1 MPKLKVKHSL
11 KLIVIENRLVLEIV
25 KLIKAEFEG
34 LDLTLFKNDYQFI
47 LSCMECIEREV
58 KDKRVN
64 KKTVLIAVFAELF
77 KGVDSYTA
85 SDVDKLEEAIT
96 FLFENKRLRSYFDS
110 AVRVVS
116 SVFLKR

>member
-11 KLIVIENRLVLEIV
+11 KLVVIENKLVLDIV
-25 KLIKAEFEG
+25 KEIREKFEG

-47 LSCMECIEREV
+47 LSCMECIEKEV

-64 KKTVLIAVFAELF
+64 KKTVLIAVFSELF
-77 KGVDSYTA
+77 KGVESYT
-85 SDVDKLEEAIT
+85 SNDVDKLEEAIT
-96 FLFENKRLRSYFDS
+96 FLFENKRLRSYVSS
-110 AVRVVS
+110 AVKVVK

>member
-11 KLIVIENRLVLEIV
+11 KLIVIEKKLVLDIV
-25 KLIKAEFEG
+25 KEIRDKFEG

-58 KDKRVN
+58 KDNRVN
-64 KKTVLIAVFAELF
+64 KKTVIIAVFAELF
-77 KGVDSYTA
+77 KDVESYTS
-85 SDVDKLEEAIT
+85 SDVDKLEEAVT
-96 FLFENKRLRSYFDS
+96 FLFENKRLRSFVSS
-110 AVRVVS
+110 AVKAVT